1 MRMKNEYW
9 IALWMVIAIIVV
21 VILLR
26 DDRDDHW
33 SMVYEAVQTPE
44 VPGGQRRLVLFNED
58 GLTRWQCTNLFDEH
72 LRRLNNNASVIEYEI
87 GCGHLRTRGRGTEFQ
102 YQNQWLIP

>member
-1 MRMKNEYW
+1 MNIAKEYW
-9 IALWMVIAIIVV
+9 YVVWTLIGMTLIVLIAPIN
-21 VILLR
+21 
-26 DDRDDHW
+26 DDHW

-58 GLTRWQCTNLFDEH
+58 GLTQQECTDLFDEH
-72 LRRLNNNASVIEYEI
+72 LRRLNNTASIIEYEI

-102 YQNQWLIP
+102 YQDQWLIP